1 MNVHEVGRSHTGEWH
16 RQLKFTH
23 LVGSA
28 TNVTSLTEN
37 TPFMG
42 I

>member
-16 RQLKFTH
+16 RQLFTH